1 MVGSGSCSNSA
12 KLAFLT
18 EMPGKTD
25 VDETITR
32 TTKSTTNT
40 QVHFSSPEESR
51 GASMDTEKGEGGKG
65 SYGFTRE
72 QNKGH
77 SDKGHGKG
85 RGSQ

>member
-25 VDETITR
+25 VDETIT
-32 TTKSTTNT
+32 TKSTTNA
-40 QVHFSSPEESR
+40 QVHFSSPEESGR
-51 GASMDTEKGEGGKG
+51 ASMDTQKGKGGKG
-65 SYGFTRE
+65 RYGFNRE
-72 QNKGH
+72 QNEGH

-85 RGSQ
+85 QGSR